1 MKNYRRDSIEL
12 IKRTLTVAELKEILN
27 GLDDHMSVVLA
38 NEFCEKR
45 QACQLT
51 VIDGVHVIATENIDD
66 SAYSESGSCYV
77 VDPDITGQYD
87 DELTSGDSVVVL
99 RSPSGYIK
107 DDTRYFS

>member
-1 MKNYRRDSIEL
+1 MANYRRDSIEL

-38 NEFCEKR
+38 NDYGN
-45 QACQLT
+45 QTHTTQLM

-99 RSPSGYIK
+99 RTPSGYIK
-107 DDTRYFS
+107 DYTRYFS